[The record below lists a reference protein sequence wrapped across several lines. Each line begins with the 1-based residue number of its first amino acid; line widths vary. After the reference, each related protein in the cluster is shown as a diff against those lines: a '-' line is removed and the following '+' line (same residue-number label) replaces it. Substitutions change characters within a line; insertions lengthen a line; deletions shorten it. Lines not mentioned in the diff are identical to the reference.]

1 MKSPGSACI
10 IIHITAWHSC
20 LCRVSEEVRQGER
33 LCSKVTGAC
42 LSACQY
48 NYVYHSMTFLPS
60 PSPWG
65 GQTRW
70 VWLKEVTRV
79 FLSACQDNYVY
90 HNTIFQASLSP
101 WGGQTRWGLSLQWS
115 HQGLP
120 VSTCT
125 LQYNIP
131 TFVKSMRR
139 SDKVRI
145 VSAVKLPGSAC
156 QYMYITVQHSYLC
169 QVNEEVRLGEC
180 HCSEVTRDCLCRNA
194 YHIPAIVKSMRK
206 SDKVSVTERSHQ
218 ALPDSMSV

>member
-1 MKSPGSACI
+1 MKSPGSTCI

-20 LCRVSEEVRQGER
+20 LCQVSEEVRQGER

-115 HQGLP
+115 HQGLSVSVHVHYSTTFLLLSSPWGGQTRWGLSLQWSYQGLP

-139 SDKVRI
+139 SD
-145 VSAVKLPGSAC
+145 
-156 QYMYITVQHSYLC
+156 
-169 QVNEEVRLGEC
+169 
-180 HCSEVTRDCLCRNA
+180 
-194 YHIPAIVKSMRK
+194 
-206 SDKVSVTERSHQ
+206 
-218 ALPDSMSV
+218 